1 MPNYNLYFLIVAAGK
16 GLRMGSKQKK
26 QYLLINNIPVL
37 SHTLSKFLQ
46 YKKAAD
52 IVLVVPEEDIEYC
65 KKNILKPLSII
76 KKVRLVSGGK
86 TRQISVSSGLEII
99 KTMSNNYDKDIV
111 IIHDGVRPFI
121 DHDLIDACLKG
132 AIEFGACVPAIKA
145 TDTLKVVHN
154 EIIAKTLD
162 RENIYLIQTPQAF
175 LLKTIVKAME
185 YAVDQNFSGTD
196 DASLVEFFGDKV
208 TIIEGLK
215 TNIKI
220 TTKEDLEFAK
230 AYLTF

>member
-1 MPNYNLYFLIVAAGK
+1 M
-16 GLRMGSKQKK
+16 GLRQKK
-26 QYLLINNIPVL
+26 QYLPINNIPIL

-52 IVLVVPEEDIEYC
+52 IVLVVPEEDMEYC
-65 KKNILKPLSII
+65 KKNILKPLGII
-76 KKVRLVSGGK
+76 NKVLLVSGGNK
-86 TRQISVSSGLEII
+86 RQISVSNGLKII
-99 KTMSNNYDKDIV
+99 KTMSNNYDQDIV

-145 TDTLKVVHN
+145 TDTLKIVHN
-154 EIIAKTLD
+154 EVIAKTLN
-162 RENIYLIQTPQAF
+162 RESIYQIQTPQAF
-175 LLKTIVKAME
+175 LLKTIIKAME
-185 YAVDQNFSGTD
+185 YAENQNFSGTD
-196 DASLVEFFGDKV
+196 DASLVEFFGDTV
-208 TIIEGLK
+208 AIIEGLK

-230 AYLTF
+230 VYLTF